1 MVELEQKVGKLNF
14 QISASNDGLETRN
27 NIRLSP
33 TLHSV
38 CFSLILSKNY
48 KDFLP
53 SKFVKLVSLSI
64 LLKVRQNRNHFF
76 KPSLPPKNEQFYYYE
91 TCFRSFFGGN

>member
-14 QISASNDGLETRN
+14 QISASNDGLETWN

-38 CFSLILSKNY
+38 CVDSVQKLQGLFAFEIGFIFTNLPILIL
-48 KDFLP
+48 
-53 SKFVKLVSLSI
+53 KLTFICI
-64 LLKVRQNRNHFF
+64 LNDVNTDA
-76 KPSLPPKNEQFYYYE
+76 P
-91 TCFRSFFGGN
+91 